1 MTRETKASGESIY
14 LAASGAEVTSFN
26 IESLF
31 SHVRERGIYHGPIFQ
46 NPLGSSA
53 SGERAITNFKIA
65 DIACKEHDYVLHPMP
80 LDSILQASFSSLPNN
95 MDRDIMV
102 LSRSIG
108 SISVPWDFKR
118 RGGDMLRAFTELT
131 KSDKRGYTSN
141 IMVIAVDSEDSTNFF

>member
-1 MTRETKASGESIY
+1 
-14 LAASGAEVTSFN
+14 
-26 IESLF
+26 
-31 SHVRERGIYHGPIFQ
+31 
-46 NPLGSSA
+46 
-53 SGERAITNFKIA
+53 
-65 DIACKEHDYVLHPMP
+65 MP

-102 LSRSIG
+102 LSRFIG